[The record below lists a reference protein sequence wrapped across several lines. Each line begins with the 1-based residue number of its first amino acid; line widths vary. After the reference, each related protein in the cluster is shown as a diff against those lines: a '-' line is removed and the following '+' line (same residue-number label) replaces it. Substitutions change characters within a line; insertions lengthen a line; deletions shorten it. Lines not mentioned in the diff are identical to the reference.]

1 MDCTQHD
8 LQLLQLSDTVSLRQL
23 MNSQEPTVLYKVGDK
38 AEWGHIC
45 RLLCN
50 HVQGLSGLHGEI
62 RGLHN
67 EIWGLWPLVDFI
79 TEHSFSN
86 YIRVFQA
93 APCLHKF
100 AGCFW
105 NFFNIT
111 SYRK

>member
-1 MDCTQHD
+1 
-8 LQLLQLSDTVSLRQL
+8 

-38 AEWGHIC
+38 EEWGHIS

-67 EIWGLWPLVDFI
+67 ESWGLWPLVDFI

-105 NFFNIT
+105 NFFKSINTT

>member
-1 MDCTQHD
+1 
-8 LQLLQLSDTVSLRQL
+8 

-38 AEWGHIC
+38 AEWGHIS

-67 EIWGLWPLVDFI
+67 ESWGLWPLVDFI

-93 APCLHKF
+93 VPCLHKF